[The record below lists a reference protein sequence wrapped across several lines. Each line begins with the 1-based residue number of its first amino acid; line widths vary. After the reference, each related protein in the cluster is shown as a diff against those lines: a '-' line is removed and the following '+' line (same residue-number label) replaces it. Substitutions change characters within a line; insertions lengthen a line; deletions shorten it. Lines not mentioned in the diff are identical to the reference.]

1 MSDTTIVDGSIDFSQ
16 SVDSLKTTTIA
27 SPRNPNGLAR
37 SEVAWLNN
45 MTVRDG
51 GITIRN
57 GWQRMGRCHSGN
69 AIFQGKFMY
78 HPTDGN
84 PYVMASIGGHIYKI
98 DPDNADAAI
107 DLSTSPGLV
116 NPSGQLQSYFVQGEQ
131 FLVIQAGDY
140 VTLPLFWDGATLR
153 RSVGLSATSGL
164 VLVVAGF
171 QLNNFIV
178 PTQGGQTG
186 LGFPPV
192 LAAGDTI
199 RMIQSGTTSSIGDF
213 QVTSYSVTEADMIKL
228 DPNQQAYTTNI
239 KVDIYQV
246 IAPSTAEL
254 PAAGPMDYYMGRI
267 WYAQGRIYSAGDT
280 V

>member
-1 MSDTTIVDGSIDFSQ
+1 
-16 SVDSLKTTTIA
+16 
-27 SPRNPNGLAR
+27 
-37 SEVAWLNN
+37 
-45 MTVRDG
+45 
-51 GITIRN
+51 
-57 GWQRMGRCHSGN
+57 
-69 AIFQGKFMY
+69 MY

-280 V
+280 VGNQASGTLAYNFTDAILKVTENPLAIGGDGFAVQASSGNITALKHPANLNTQLGQGQLLAFTRK